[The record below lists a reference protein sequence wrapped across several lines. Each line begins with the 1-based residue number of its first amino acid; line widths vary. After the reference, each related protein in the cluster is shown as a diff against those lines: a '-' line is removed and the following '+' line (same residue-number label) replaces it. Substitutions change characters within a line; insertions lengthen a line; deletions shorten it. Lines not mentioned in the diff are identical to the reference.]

1 LRKSLQRIFKKQPPP
16 KAEEKNTFYMEKLF
30 RQLPQEGRLDW
41 IGLRPGR
48 REAVVAVEEAVV
60 SLKEG
65 LVGDHYAKKGG
76 DRQVTLIQAEHLR
89 GVAGMLHRETVDPS
103 LTRRNLLISGINLLA
118 LKNARFQIGD
128 SVVLETTGPCE
139 PCSRMEENLGPGGY
153 QAMRGHGGLTA
164 RVLQEGS
171 IKLGDKVKLLQ
182 WVKIEE

>member
-1 LRKSLQRIFKKQPPP
+1 
-16 KAEEKNTFYMEKLF
+16 MEKLF
-30 RQLPQEGRLDW
+30 RHLPQEGKLEW

-48 REAVVAVEEAVV
+48 RETVVAVEEAVV
-60 SLKEG
+60 SLEEG

-76 DRQVTLIQAEHLR
+76 DRQLTLIQAEHLR
-89 GVAGMLHRETVDPS
+89 GVAGMLHRETVDPT
-103 LTRRNLLISGINLLA
+103 LTRRNLLISGVNLLA

-164 RVLQEGS
+164 RVVQGGP
-171 IKLGDKVKLLQ
+171 IKVGDQVKWLEWL
-182 WVKIEE
+182 KSES